1 MKQFIILEIY
11 FYKNFCFLV
20 YDVMKVMYFLFGEK
34 EDYLQVYYYYL
45 KFWINYVLLFY
56 WLLNMVFEFY
66 YY

>member
-34 EDYLQVYYYYL
+34 EDYLQVYYYYW
-45 KFWINYVLLFY
+45 KF
-56 WLLNMVFEFY
+56 
-66 YY
+66 

>member
-34 EDYLQVYYYYL
+34 EDYLQVYYYYW
-45 KFWINYVLLFY
+45 KFWINNILLFY